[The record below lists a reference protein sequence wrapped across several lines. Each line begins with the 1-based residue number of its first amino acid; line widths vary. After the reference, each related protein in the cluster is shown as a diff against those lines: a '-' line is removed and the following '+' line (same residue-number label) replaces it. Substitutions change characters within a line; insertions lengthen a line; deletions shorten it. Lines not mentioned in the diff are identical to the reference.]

1 MGNVYGDLW
10 FKQDFTGRIAVQG
23 RPVAGLDA
31 QRFGILG
38 NVEVDGVI
46 GTSGAIVSSGLI
58 GDAAG
63 GTTLSAGGD
72 AGVLAAKGDI
82 SVADLGDTSGAS
94 IFNDASGVNAAAIDA
109 IFTDR
114 GRPLTI
120 DTTVQGLSDLD
131 LILADLASLH
141 VNSNGNLEGLRP

>member
-1 MGNVYGDLW
+1 
-10 FKQDFTGRIAVQG
+10 
-23 RPVAGLDA
+23 LDA

-46 GTSGAIVSSGLI
+46 GTSGAIVSGGLI

-131 LILADLASLH
+131 LILTDLASLH
-141 VNSNGNLEGLRP
+141 VDSTGNLEGLRP